1 MILHYIRISLRN
13 LNKYKTQTAISI
25 VSMAV
30 SLMLLSVVASFL
42 LSIKPSPLLSL
53 PYADRVEQ
61 LLFGDDY
68 QSQFVSRED
77 MSLISGHQFKNA
89 EDIHA
94 CDLGGNNAILAAAN
108 AGSKDERT
116 IGSRARLADKG
127 YLKFLGMKSAY
138 SGNLIEPFAEDEV
151 VIDEWLARKLF
162 GKENPIGKKL
172 DVHFYYWGKIH
183 ESFDKSW
190 VIKDVMENPSP
201 IDDFTD
207 LGSNVYI
214 TDDHLPMRDNGT
226 CYFVLR
232 EGSSREAL
240 AEELKEI
247 FPNDEVILRN
257 VKEYYSDRKSDIVRK
272 GIILF
277 LFLFLL
283 VSFSNYLRQQT
294 QLFRLREREVALRTC
309 IGSQPASLFSLF
321 STEIFIVLALTL
333 VLTLILIYVVE
344 GYLISRYI
352 NIFERENYNFDEAI
366 TIALVSTAI
375 LIIISIAVVALTV
388 RRIRRDQTGLALRM
402 KPRPKHRLRN
412 VGLTVQITVCILF
425 TWITILFFISIKG
438 IKEYYGIPEDID
450 RYKSCLQMSSMRIT
464 QDQIKQINDK
474 IESLESVEKIYRF
487 MDFQTAFM
495 LDPDRM
501 DYFTY
506 SEYRQTDEDA
516 LDFYDMKAKI
526 KDIRPHVNPDKY
538 ILISEEFKQKLI
550 ENGLWNGKTVKLPQT
565 EEYDVKGIIDRIPF
579 RDADNGRFVVVYD
592 SPNPFYGDVYD
603 RIVEPKPGKVNE
615 TRDAINAIINEVIPG
630 RLDIKVESFYDLI
643 AERYDLLTTLITII
657 YVLSAISVI
666 TSMAA
671 VYAGVSL
678 DTRRRR
684 KEMALRKLNGAGPKV
699 IAMIFA
705 RTYMVII
712 AVAALIALPI
722 GLIVIPK
729 FRNFEMLP
737 SLNTESIV
745 IPFLLALLLII
756 AVTAL
761 TIAWK
766 IRNVMTA
773 DPIEY
778 LKE

>member
-1 MILHYIRISLRN
+1 MLLHYIRISLRN

-30 SLMLLSVVASFL
+30 SMMLLAVVAAFL

-61 LLFGDDY
+61 LVFGDDPD
-68 QSQFVSRED
+68 SQYISKEE
-77 MSLISGHQFKNA
+77 MSLITGHQFKNA
-89 EDIHA
+89 EDIHFS
-94 CDLGGNNAILAAAN
+94 DMSGNAILARAN
-108 AGSKDERT
+108 ADSKDERS
-116 IGSRARLADKG
+116 ISSRVRLGDKE
-127 YLKFLGMKSAY
+127 YLKFLGMKSVY
-138 SGNLIEPFAEDEV
+138 SGKQIEPFSQDET
-151 VIDEWLARKLF
+151 VIDQRLARKLF

-172 DVHFYYWGKIH
+172 DVHFYYWGNVTD
-183 ESFDKSW
+183 FDKSW

-201 IDDFTD
+201 ADDFLYSGD
-207 LGSNVYI
+207 NVYI
-214 TDDHLPMRDNGT
+214 TDYHLQMTKNNT

-240 AEELKEI
+240 AEELREILPDKE
-247 FPNDEVILRN
+247 VVLLH
-257 VKEYYSDRKSDIVRK
+257 VKEYYSDKTSVIIRNS
-272 GIILF
+272 IILF

-309 IGSQPASLFSLF
+309 VGSQPGSLFSLF
-321 STEIFIVLALTL
+321 STEILIVLTLTL
-333 VLTLILIYVVE
+333 VLTLALIYAVE
-344 GYLISRYI
+344 GFLISRHI
-352 NIFERENYNFDEAI
+352 NLFEIENYNFDEAI
-366 TIALVSTAI
+366 PIAIVSTVI

-412 VGLTVQITVCILF
+412 VGLTVQMSVCVLF
-425 TWITILFFISIKG
+425 TWITVLFFMSTKS

-450 RYKSCLQMSSMRIT
+450 RYKNCLQMSSMRIT
-464 QDQIKQINDK
+464 QDQVQQIYSKIK
-474 IESLESVEKIYRF
+474 SLESVEKIYRL

-495 LDPDRM
+495 LDSDRM

-506 SEYRQTDEDA
+506 SEYRQNDEDA
-516 LDFYDMKAKI
+516 LDFYGMKNKI
-526 KDIRPHVNPDKY
+526 KDIQPHANPDKY
-538 ILISEEFKQKLI
+538 ILVSEEFKQKLI
-550 ENGLWNGKTVKLPQT
+550 DKGLWNGKTVKLPYT
-565 EEYDVKGIIDRIPF
+565 EEYDVKGIIDPIPF

-592 SPNPFYGDVYD
+592 APNPFYGDVYD
-603 RIVEPKPGKVNE
+603 RIVMPKPGKVNE
-615 TRDAINAIINEVIPG
+615 TRDAINAIISEVMPG
-630 RLDIKVESFYDLI
+630 RMDVKVESFYDLI
-643 AERYDLLTTLITII
+643 AERYNLLTTMITII
-657 YVLSAISVI
+657 YILSAISVV

-699 IAMIFA
+699 IAMIFV

-722 GLIVIPK
+722 GFIVITK
-729 FRNFEMLP
+729 IREFDMLS
-737 SLNTESIV
+737 SLNTDSIV
-745 IPFLLALLLII
+745 ITFLLALLLII
-756 AVTAL
+756 AVTTL